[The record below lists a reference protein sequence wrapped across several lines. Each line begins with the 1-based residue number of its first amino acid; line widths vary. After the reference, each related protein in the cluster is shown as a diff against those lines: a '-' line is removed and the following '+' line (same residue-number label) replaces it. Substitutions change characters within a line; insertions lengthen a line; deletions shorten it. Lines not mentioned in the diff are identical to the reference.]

1 MDVVEKGHTSLK
13 KVAKYWKIPLTSIL
27 DHMNGRIRCRKL
39 GPQGVLTK

>member
-13 KVAKYWKIPLTSIL
+13 KVVKYWNVPLNSLL
-27 DHMNGRIRCRKL
+27 DHMNGRNRCMKL